1 MIYFIRKYWKYILTF
16 FCCTLLFVCVYVY
29 NQKNEVSTDS
39 EKKLSVTK
47 KSIKS
52 EESIDTN
59 DIKTVFVDVKGAV
72 NAPGVYELENTKRV
86 IDAINLAG
94 GLSDNANT
102 ININLSKKVQDE
114 MYIIVY
120 TKNEIAEYKKNNGTK
135 EIKCASNECVCP
147 DTNNSACIKS
157 SVSSSKSISSKTENN
172 VSEKTNTKV
181 SINSASLE
189 ELMTLSGIGEAK
201 ASAIISYRQENGNFN
216 TLEDIKNVSGVGD
229 SIFEKIKDNITL

>member
-1 MIYFIRKYWKYILTF
+1 MIYFIRKYLKYILTF
-16 FCCTLLFVCVYVY
+16 FCCTLLFVGVYVY
-29 NQKNEVSTDS
+29 NQKSGVSTDS

-47 KSIKS
+47 KSSKR
-52 EESIDTN
+52 EESIDSN

-72 NAPGVYELENTKRV
+72 NAPGVYELEDTKRV

-114 MYIIVY
+114 MYIVVY

-135 EIKCASNECVCP
+135 EVKCASNECVCP
-147 DTNNSACIKS
+147 DTNNLACIKNS
-157 SVSSSKSISSKTENN
+157 GTKNSSSKSSDNFT
-172 VSEKTNTKV
+172 EKTDSKV

-201 ASAIISYRQENGNFN
+201 ANAIISYRQENGNFT
-216 TLEDIKNVSGVGD
+216 TLEDIKNVSGIGD
-229 SIFEKIKDNITL
+229 SVYEKIKNNITL

>member
-16 FCCTLLFVCVYVY
+16 FCCTLLFVGVYVY
-29 NQKNEVSTDS
+29 NQKSEVSTDS

-47 KSIKS
+47 KSSKS
-52 EESIDTN
+52 EESIDSN
-59 DIKTVFVDVKGAV
+59 DVKTVYVDVKGAV
-72 NAPGVYELENTKRV
+72 NAPGVYELEGTKRV

-102 ININLSKKVQDE
+102 ININLSRKVQDE

-135 EIKCASNECVCP
+135 EVKCASNECVCP
-147 DTNNSACIKS
+147 DTNNSACIN
-157 SVSSSKSISSKTENN
+157 SSSTKNSSLKTSDSITEKNNSKI
-172 VSEKTNTKV
+172 

-201 ASAIISYRQENGNFN
+201 ANAIISYRQENGNFN
-216 TLEDIKNVSGVGD
+216 TLEDIKNVSGIGD
-229 SIFEKIKDNITL
+229 SVFEKIKDNITL

>member
-16 FCCTLLFVCVYVY
+16 FCCTLLFVGVYVY
-29 NQKNEVSTDS
+29 NQKSEVSTDS

-47 KSIKS
+47 KSSKS
-52 EESIDTN
+52 EESIDSN
-59 DIKTVFVDVKGAV
+59 DVKTVYVDVKGAV
-72 NAPGVYELENTKRV
+72 NAPGVYELEDTKRV

-135 EIKCASNECVCP
+135 EVKCASNECVCP
-147 DTNNSACIKS
+147 DTNNSACIYS
-157 SVSSSKSISSKTENN
+157 SSTKNSSSKTSDSITEKNN
-172 VSEKTNTKV
+172 SKV

-201 ASAIISYRQENGNFN
+201 ANAIISYRQENGNFN
-216 TLEDIKNVSGVGD
+216 TLEDIKNVSGIGD
-229 SIFEKIKDNITL
+229 AVFEKIKNNITL

>member
-1 MIYFIRKYWKYILTF
+1 MIYFIRKYLKYILTF
-16 FCCTLLFVCVYVY
+16 FCCTLLFVGVYVY
-29 NQKNEVSTDS
+29 NQKSEVSTDS

-47 KSIKS
+47 KSSKS
-52 EESIDTN
+52 KESIDSN

-72 NAPGVYELENTKRV
+72 NAPGVYELEDTKRV

-135 EIKCASNECVCP
+135 EVKCASNECVCP
-147 DTNNSACIKS
+147 DTNNSACINS
-157 SVSSSKSISSKTENN
+157 SSTKNSSSKTSDSITEKNN
-172 VSEKTNTKV
+172 SKV

-201 ASAIISYRQENGNFN
+201 ANAIISYRQENGNFN
-216 TLEDIKNVSGVGD
+216 TLEDIKNVSGIGD
-229 SIFEKIKDNITL
+229 SVYEKIKNNITL